1 MRTHVWQKSSYC
13 QEGEACVHVVA
24 TAETVHLTESSD
36 VSRAILSATPDAFA
50 ALLHALKSSA
60 PATL

>member
-1 MRTHVWQKSSYC
+1 MPTDNWQKSSYC
-13 QEGEACVHVVA
+13 QEGDACVHVAA

-36 VSRAILSATPDAFA
+36 VTRAILSATPDAFA

-60 PATL
+60 PTTL